1 MTTTQDNPGSE
12 RSYTLQRRQKVNH
25 FFSTVRRCTSIMT
38 GLIIFGFAWVKL
50 KALPIVTFLENAE
63 PSLVLQIA
71 LAIGFGAWLRAISYD
86 LSTHEAVFVD
96 DPDQGKMTASFMAG
110 MLVMAAV
117 GALLLWASS
126 NERIFSIA
134 FFIYL
139 LGNILFWRL
148 ILKRAKAMM
157 EGSRA
162 FYGSN
167 DLFDLEKIDV
177 LENYADGQWQW
188 NRFFTLIV
196 LALLLIV
203 ITNVGPVRG
212 TMTFAIHWIFPN
224 LVPAVISSFLPVVVF
239 IISAVAADTW
249 MWLMRFKAR
258 ESIRVIDDLQKRYRI
273 ARIDGR

>member
-1 MTTTQDNPGSE
+1 MAAILACHIAFFLANLVIFMVQVCRLGLAHIAVFDLILDTRILVAKAAIYFSATWVAILPISRSLHAGGGSE
-12 RSYTLQRRQKVNH
+12 NS
-25 FFSTVRRCTSIMT
+25 
-38 GLIIFGFAWVKL
+38 
-50 KALPIVTFLENAE
+50 
-63 PSLVLQIA
+63 
-71 LAIGFGAWLRAISYD
+71 
-86 LSTHEAVFVD
+86 D